1 MPKGKSRNRAP
12 AKKESQQ
19 QSKSPKKAY
28 TIVKKKSHR
37 KSLGQCGKPVEQILH
52 EQRIL
57 RIKGPQSIEQI
68 SIVKLITYINSKGVK
83 NIDVGTFMVLLAT
96 LCFAT
101 GGMSIFGITT
111 PHLPW
116 LGGPAAYLTGL
127 ESPKPPDEAF
137 INLPKWLAEKKEF
150 ITAMELMPRTEE
162 EARRHGII
170 TTETE
175 QDQATEPIIQQGQE
189 GHPQLVNTLEEI
201 VQEAVCSDVSV
212 EEAQEIIQI
221 VHEIVDSVE
230 EPDAGASPKTPK
242 RTRRTKKRKG
252 KRRRTKKRKGKRRR
266 KTKRKSRI
274 R

>member
-68 SIVKLITYINSKGVK
+68 SIMKLIAYINSKGIK

-101 GGMSIFGITT
+101 GGMSIVGITT

-116 LGGPAAYLTGL
+116 L
-127 ESPKPPDEAF
+127 
-137 INLPKWLAEKKEF
+137 
-150 ITAMELMPRTEE
+150 
-162 EARRHGII
+162 
-170 TTETE
+170 
-175 QDQATEPIIQQGQE
+175 
-189 GHPQLVNTLEEI
+189 
-201 VQEAVCSDVSV
+201 
-212 EEAQEIIQI
+212 
-221 VHEIVDSVE
+221 
-230 EPDAGASPKTPK
+230 
-242 RTRRTKKRKG
+242 
-252 KRRRTKKRKGKRRR
+252 
-266 KTKRKSRI
+266 
-274 R
+274 